1 MGGDE
6 NHLFIDFQSK
16 KGTSNAEHL
25 LYSTV
30 KELIRRDFSMNEQ
43 KNTRYQ
49 ISLPLILCLGLAGG
63 IFIGASLNTKK
74 TSSEVGR
81 DVQKLREV
89 LTYIDQ
95 KYVDDVKTDKLVD
108 ESIQH
113 LLAKLDPHSVYIPA
127 SDRVQ
132 ANEELRGN
140 FDGIGVEFNIFQDT
154 IVVISPLAG
163 GPSESLGILSG
174 DKIIR
179 VDDKDVA
186 GVGITSP
193 QVMKALKGPSGTE
206 VKVTIKRSGSP
217 EPLEF
222 KIIRDKIPQFSLDV
236 AYMVDH
242 ETGYIKISRFAA
254 TTYDEFNTALTKLKG
269 KGMKRLVLDL
279 QSNGGGYMQMA
290 IQMADDFLAGGK
302 KIVYTN
308 GKDKGLNTDAS
319 STSKGTFEDGALIV
333 LLNEWSASASEI
345 LAGALQDNDRALVV
359 GRRSYGKGLVQS
371 PFDLS
376 DGSELRLTISRYYT
390 PSGRSIQKPYDDEEE
405 YSQDI
410 LSRYKKG
417 EFFHA
422 DSIHFNDTLKYN
434 TQNGRTVYGGGGI
447 MPDYFIPLDTTLN
460 SHYLNELYSTTAM
473 YEYAFTYA
481 EKNKKTL
488 EEKGFDAF
496 YTKFVVTDQMLNDL
510 VKLGQKKKLKPDYA
524 ELAQKKR
531 LFQIHVKAQIARKLW
546 GNDGLYPIMNET
558 NEVFQQALKLFDRIP
573 ELEKKPM

>member
-1 MGGDE
+1 M
-6 NHLFIDFQSK
+6 S
-16 KGTSNAEHL
+16 
-25 LYSTV
+25 
-30 KELIRRDFSMNEQ
+30 EQ

-49 ISLPLILCLGLAGG
+49 ISLPIILCLGLAGG
-63 IFIGASLNTKK
+63 IFIGASLNTKQ
-74 TSSEVGR
+74 TSSEVGK

-95 KYVDDVKTDKLVD
+95 KYVDEIKTDKLVD

-132 ANEELRGN
+132 ANEDLRGN

-154 IVVISPLAG
+154 IVIISPLPG
-163 GPSESLGILSG
+163 GPSEALGILSG
-174 DKIIR
+174 DKIVK

-193 QVMKALKGPSGTE
+193 DVMKALKGPSGTE
-206 VKVTIKRSGSP
+206 VKVTIVRSGSP

-222 KIIRDKIPQFSLDV
+222 SIVRDKIPQFSLDV
-236 AYMVDH
+236 AYMVDP

-254 TTYDEFNTALTKLKG
+254 TTYDEFSAALNKLKG
-269 KGMKRLVLDL
+269 RGMKRLILDL
-279 QSNGGGYMQMA
+279 QSNGGGYMQVA
-290 IQMADDFLAGGK
+290 IQMADDFLSGGR

-308 GKDKGLNTDAS
+308 GKDKNLNTDAM
-319 STSKGTFEDGALIV
+319 STNSGNFQEGDLIV
-333 LLNEWSASASEI
+333 LVNEWSASASEI

-359 GRRSYGKGLVQS
+359 GRRSYGKGLVQN

-390 PSGRSIQKPYDDEEE
+390 PSGRSIQKPYDDEEA

-447 MPDYFIPLDTTLN
+447 MPDYFIPLDTTQN
-460 SHYLNELYSTTAM
+460 SHYLNELYSTTAI
-473 YEYAFTYA
+473 YEYAFKYA
-481 EKNKKTL
+481 EKHKKDL
-488 EEKGFDAF
+488 EDKGFDAF
-496 YTKFVVTDQMLNDL
+496 YTKFKVTDEMLNDL
-510 VKLGQKKKLKPDYA
+510 VKLGQQKKLKPDYE
-524 ELAQKKR
+524 ELKLKKR
-531 LFQIHVKAQIARKLW
+531 LFQVHVKAQIGRKVW

-573 ELEKKPM
+573 ELKNTKR